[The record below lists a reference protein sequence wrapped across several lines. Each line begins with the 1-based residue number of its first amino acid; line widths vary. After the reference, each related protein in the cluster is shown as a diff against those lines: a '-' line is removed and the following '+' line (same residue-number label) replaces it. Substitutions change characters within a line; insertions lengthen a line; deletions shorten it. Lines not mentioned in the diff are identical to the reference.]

1 MPLVTVIRELV
12 VLTSLSSMCRS
23 VWSFVLPSKY
33 AGRVGKTGGFVFGV
47 VSSSFRFDVFVSVE
61 IETAAVVGEFVPV
74 VVVVVIVTGVVV
86 ADDDT
91 AVAGISASWFC
102 GVVFPSVVL

>member
-1 MPLVTVIRELV
+1 
-12 VLTSLSSMCRS
+12 MCRS

-74 VVVVVIVTGVVV
+74 VVVVVVVIVTGVVV
-86 ADDDT
+86 ADDDA